1 MKITKYTKLGFILL
15 LAALGSACSTTP
27 KVFSDFDANN
37 DFSNYKTFSWA
48 DNNSPMVSEGS
59 YAVSALVEQRMSNAI
74 VAELESKGF
83 VFLADGGAPDFTV
96 VYTMGARDKIR
107 TRIETQTRSYYSDPY
122 AWTWGRHYYPH
133 YYPSRELI
141 TTRVPVSY
149 TKGSIAIDIFDGRS
163 RRPVWHTKASK
174 TLSNRE
180 LNSTGSDST
189 TTAKALLI
197 DFPPQ

>member
-1 MKITKYTKLGFILL
+1 MKNTTFTKLTFVLL
-15 LAALGSACSTTP
+15 FALLGSACSSTP
-27 KVFSDFDANN
+27 KVFSDFDASN

-48 DNNSPMVSEGS
+48 DKNSPMISEGS
-59 YAVSALVEQRMSNAI
+59 YAVSGLVEQRMTNSI

-83 VFLADGGAPDFTV
+83 VFLSGGGEPDFTV
-96 VYTMGARDKIR
+96 MYTMGARDKIR
-107 TRIETQTRSYYSDPY
+107 TRIETQTRTYYSDPF

-163 RRPVWHTKASK
+163 RRPVWHTNASK

-180 LNSTGSDST
+180 LNSTGSDSAE
-189 TTAKALLI
+189 TARALLVS
-197 DFPPQ
+197 FPPR